1 MGIDEGIGEEG
12 EGLRECENEAK
23 GWNKLQILQVFI
35 AFIHG
40 AIKG

>member
-1 MGIDEGIGEEG
+1 MGTDEGTGEEG
-12 EGLRECENEAK
+12 EGPRECENEAK
-23 GWNKLQILQVFI
+23 GWNMLQIPQVFI